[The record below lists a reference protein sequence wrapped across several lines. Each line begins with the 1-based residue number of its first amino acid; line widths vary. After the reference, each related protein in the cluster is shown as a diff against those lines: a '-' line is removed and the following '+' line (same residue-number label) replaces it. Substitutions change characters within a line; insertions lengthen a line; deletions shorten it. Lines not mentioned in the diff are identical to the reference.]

1 MARGQ
6 YQTRTIWKIVR
17 TYYLAGHGQQLRKH
31 NYMDYLYMEKR
42 FGPAGKDPCRK
53 EFSDYSNKDG
63 ATSFTG
69 SGRDTEKR
77 QEACCYWH

>member
-1 MARGQ
+1 
-6 YQTRTIWKIVR
+6 
-17 TYYLAGHGQQLRKH
+17 
-31 NYMDYLYMEKR
+31 MEKR

-77 QEACCYWH
+77 QEACCYGH